1 MENNKYIKGKV
12 SVIIPLYNAETCL
25 DKCLEAILNQTYKN
39 IEVIIVDDCSKD
51 GSYKKAK
58 AWEKKD
64 DRIKVFKNQKNMR
77 AGYTRNECIRRAD
90 GEYIYVQDADDYSDL
105 SVIEKEVKILNKE
118 KNINYVSCGLK
129 RFNENGLWGEEVRKI
144 EYPQNKD
151 FLIGLPYIHAG
162 TLFRHTVLD
171 KMEGYRVAK
180 DTARTEDFDLFLRLH
195 IEGYYGKNIFEAL
208 YYYNEDINAYKRRK
222 YKYRIDEFKM
232 KLKAFKKLGLMPK
245 GYIYACKPLIVGL
258 IPRTIQYKLK
268 QKSSDKVQDKIKVLE
283 VISNPDR
290 GGIETML
297 MNINRNIDHSKF
309 VLDVT
314 SFVERKS
321 DYDDEI
327 EALGGKVIHLKP
339 NREIGAIKY
348 ISQMRKL
355 LKKEKYDVVH
365 SHITINNSMVLLAAV
380 LAGVKVRISH
390 SHTTSSEKPD
400 TFKFNT
406 LVAIM
411 KFVNK
416 LCANVYCA
424 CGTKAG
430 EFLYGKKAV
439 EKGKVVVINNAIELD
454 KFEEYY
460 GKKDEIR
467 EKNKLNKK
475 DLIIG
480 HIGRFDGEVKN
491 HKFIIEMAEKMKKD
505 GIKNFKFLLVGKGSR
520 EEEFK
525 KIVKEKGLNDN
536 VIFYGLSE
544 NIPELL
550 QTFDVMVLPS
560 LYEGLPVVIV
570 EAQAAGIKVLASEN
584 ITKEVDLGLG
594 LVKFLAIDKGPDVFI
609 KEISKENNKNVSWKK
624 IYNKLTEKGFNIK
637 VNVKQI
643 EELYEKGRKK

>member
-1 MENNKYIKGKV
+1 MRKYEKGKV
-12 SVIIPLYNAETCL
+12 SIIMPLYNVEPYIDNCV
-25 DKCLEAILNQTYKN
+25 EHILKQTYN
-39 IEVIIVDDCSKD
+39 NFEIIMCDDCSTDK
-51 GSYKKAK
+51 SYEKAK
-58 AWEKKD
+58 EWAKKD
-64 DRIKVFKNQKNMR
+64 KRIKAYKNKVNMR
-77 AGYTRNECIRRAD
+77 AGYTRNECIKNAT
-90 GEYIYVQDADDYSDL
+90 GEFIYIQDADDYSGENIL
-105 SVIEKEVKILNKE
+105 EKEVEILNNE
-118 KNINYVSCGLK
+118 KDISFVSVGVK
-129 RFNENGLWGEEVRKI
+129 RFNENGIWGEEVRWV

-151 FLIGLPYIHAG
+151 FLWGTPYVHPG
-162 TLFRHTVLD
+162 TMFRHNVLD
-171 KMEGYRVAK
+171 KMQGYRVAK
-180 DTARTEDFDLFLRLH
+180 DTARNEDFDLFLRLH
-195 IEGYYGKNIFEAL
+195 IDGYHGKNILEPL

-222 YKYRIDEFKM
+222 YRYRIDEFNI
-232 KLKAFKKLGLMPK
+232 KLDAFKKLKLLPK
-245 GYIYACKPLIVGL
+245 GYIYAIKPLIVGL

-268 QKSSDKVQDKIKVLE
+268 QTCTVKSTKIKVLE
-283 VISNPDR
+283 VISKTHR

-297 MNINRNIDHSKF
+297 MNINRNIDHDKYI
-309 VLDVT
+309 LDFT
-314 SFVERKS
+314 SFVEEKS

-365 SHITINNSMVLLAAV
+365 SHITINNSMVLLAAM

-491 HKFIIEMAEKMKKD
+491 HKFIIEIAEKMKKD

-536 VIFYGLSE
+536 VIFYGLSK

-550 QTFDVMVLPS
+550 QTFDLMILPS

-570 EAQAAGIKVLASEN
+570 EAQAAGKKVLASEN

-609 KEISKENNKNVSWKK
+609 KEILKENNKNVSWNK